1 MDLTGKVAVITGASS
16 GIGRGIALEFAKA
29 GAAMALNY
37 RSDDNGMIKT
47 IEAVRKIGAYA
58 KGYKADISKSDQ
70 VNIMFQN
77 IIKDFG
83 KIDILVNNAGISK
96 VGLFTDAT
104 DDDINEIT
112 DINLKGA
119 IYSTQN
125 ALKCMLP
132 LKKGNIINISS
143 MWGSS
148 GASCEVLY
156 SATKGAVNAFTKALA
171 KELGPSNIRVNA
183 IAPGVINT
191 RMNSF
196 LSENE
201 KENIIDEIP
210 LLRFGE
216 SCEIG
221 KLALFLAS
229 QDSSYITGQIIS
241 IDGGIL

>member
-1 MDLTGKVAVITGASS
+1 MDLSGKVAVITGASN

-37 RSDDNGMIKT
+37 RSDDDGMNET
-47 IEAVRKIGAYA
+47 LEAVRKIGAFA
-58 KGYKADISKSDQ
+58 KGYKADISDPTL
-70 VNIMFQN
+70 VGDTFQN

-83 KIDILVNNAGISK
+83 KIDILVNNAGISQI
-96 VGLFTDAT
+96 GLFIDAA
-104 DDDINEIT
+104 DKDIQQIIDINI
-112 DINLKGA
+112 KGV

-125 ALKCMLP
+125 ALRYMLP
-132 LKKGNIINISS
+132 LKQGTIINISS
-143 MWGSS
+143 MWGSL

-171 KELGPSNIRVNA
+171 KEMGPSNIRVNA

-196 LSENE
+196 LSEDE
-201 KENIIDEIP
+201 KGNIIDDIP

-216 SCEIG
+216 SCEVG

-229 QDSSYITGQIIS
+229 QDSNYITGQIIN
-241 IDGGIL
+241 IDGGIS

>member
-1 MDLTGKVAVITGASS
+1 
-16 GIGRGIALEFAKA
+16 
-29 GAAMALNY
+29 
-37 RSDDNGMIKT
+37 MIKT

-229 QDSSYITGQIIS
+229 QDSSYITGQIIN
-241 IDGGIL
+241 IDGGML

>member
-1 MDLTGKVAVITGASS
+1 MDLTGKVAVITGASN

-37 RSDDNGMIKT
+37 RSDDNGMIET
-47 IEAVRKIGAYA
+47 IEAVKKIGAYA
-58 KGYKADISKSDQ
+58 KGYKADISKPDQ
-70 VNIMFQN
+70 VNIMFQS

-83 KIDILVNNAGISK
+83 KVDILVNNAGISK
-96 VGLFTDAT
+96 IGLFTDAT
-104 DDDINEIT
+104 DDDINELI
-112 DINLKGA
+112 DINLKGV

-125 ALKCMLP
+125 VLKYMLP

-143 MWGSS
+143 MWGSA

-156 SATKGAVNAFTKALA
+156 SATKGAVNSFTKALA
-171 KELGPSNIRVNA
+171 KELGPSNIRINA

-191 RMNSF
+191 RMNNF
-196 LSENE
+196 LSEHE

-229 QDSSYITGQIIS
+229 QDSSYITGQIIN
-241 IDGGIL
+241 IDGGML